1 MHDNDADPAPDPD
14 LSPPGQDD
22 DGRPR
27 KSPLSPLLLA
37 RVFHQP
43 ALIYFNAVAEHLS
56 IREAARRLNVSS
68 SAVSRQITQMEDA
81 LGIALFERET
91 RRLKLAPAGE
101 ILFRH
106 TTRVSAPLESAVAEL
121 DMLRGLR
128 TGRVRIATIESVG
141 LSFLPGLIADFGR
154 RHPRIHLDVAVLPGS
169 EVISRLAAGEVDV
182 GFGFIASPPAKIEV
196 ALRRDV
202 RIGALMRPDH
212 PLADTPHLTVADC
225 ISHPLAVAK
234 PEISFRS
241 VIEPFLVRAAPA
253 LPPMV
258 EADSIRM
265 LVELARTGRYASVM
279 TPIGAQGEIA
289 SGALRFR
296 RLEDAGLPTNRFAL
310 MVGAGGGL
318 RFAPAA
324 FFEHAKLFL
333 STIELPGAV

>member
-1 MHDNDADPAPDPD
+1 MAINAREPEPETA
-14 LSPPGQDD
+14 QAEDD
-22 DGRPR
+22 VRPR
-27 KSPLSPLLLA
+27 KDALSPALLA

-43 ALIYFNAVAEHLS
+43 ALIYFNAAAEHLS
-56 IREAARRLNVSS
+56 IREAARRLNVAS
-68 SAVSRQITQMEDA
+68 SAVSRQISQMEDA
-81 LGIALFERET
+81 LGLELFEREA

-106 TTRVSAPLESAVAEL
+106 TRRISAPLESAVAEL

-141 LSFLPGLIADFGR
+141 LSFLPTLIAEFGR
-154 RHPRIHLDVAVLPGS
+154 RHPRIHLDVAVLPAA

-182 GFGFIASPPAKIEV
+182 GFGFIAVAPPPRIEV

-212 PLADTPHLTVADC
+212 PLADTPHLTIADC
-225 ISHPLAVAK
+225 VSHPLAVAK
-234 PEISFRS
+234 PEISIRS
-241 VIEPFLVRAAPA
+241 VIEPFLLRAAPA
-253 LPPMV
+253 LPPLV

-265 LVELARTGRYASVM
+265 LVELARSGRYASVM
-279 TPIGAQGEIA
+279 TPIGAQSEIA
-289 SGALRFR
+289 SGVLRFR
-296 RLEDAGLPTNRFAL
+296 RLEDPGLPTNRFAL
-310 MVGAGGGL
+310 MTGAGGGL

-324 FFEHAKLFL
+324 FFEHAKHFL